1 MVAPQPRGEAA
12 DYYQNAPPQGG
23 HNNNYGN
30 PQYQMQ
36 NPQDESQKYQQQP
49 QEYGR
54 DYGPNNGQAAYG
66 EKPTFEQAFTIER
79 PKWNDLW
86 AGMLV

>member
-1 MVAPQPRGEAA
+1 MATPQPRGEGA

-23 HNNNYGN
+23 YNTKYGN

-36 NPQDESQKYQQQP
+36 NPQDESQKHQQQP
-49 QEYGR
+49 PEYGQN
-54 DYGPNNGQAAYG
+54 YGPNNGRAAYG
-66 EKPTFEQAFTIER
+66 EKPTFEQAFMIER

-86 AGMLV
+86 AGILV

>member
-1 MVAPQPRGEAA
+1 MAAPQPRGEAA

-36 NPQDESQKYQQQP
+36 NPQDESQKHRQHP
-49 QEYGR
+49 PEYGQN
-54 DYGPNNGQAAYG
+54 YGPNNGQAAYG

-79 PKWNDLW
+79 PK
-86 AGMLV
+86 

>member
-1 MVAPQPRGEAA
+1 MAASQPCGEVT

-23 HNNNYGN
+23 YNINYGN

-36 NPQDESQKYQQQP
+36 NPQDESQKHQQQSP
-49 QEYGR
+49 EYGQN
-54 DYGPNNGQAAYG
+54 YGSNNEQAAYG

>member
-1 MVAPQPRGEAA
+1 MVASQPRGEAV
-12 DYYQNAPPQGG
+12 DYYQSVPPQGG
-23 HNNNYGN
+23 YNNNYGN

-36 NPQDESQKYQQQP
+36 NPQNESQQQP
-49 QEYGR
+49 PEYGQNH
-54 DYGPNNGQAAYG
+54 GPNGQAVYG